1 MNFMFSSA
9 VFLFSLSRRAV
20 HHSVSAVDFPL
31 NMSTVSLMRRFYQ
44 TLVFVFVCEV
54 SSTTPVNKTTVDG
67 NVFISGDH
75 NEVVLSSSQ
84 ETKKA
89 LAKIQSE
96 LFSLHEKDK
105 KFAQRILS
113 LEKHTGRKL
122 DLMNNSNAAL
132 SAQVQAMSQR
142 LTTLEK
148 QGTHREL
155 FCK

>member
-1 MNFMFSSA
+1 M
-9 VFLFSLSRRAV
+9 FLFSLSRRAV